1 MTAAVNGQA
10 LALAGSLVI
19 GLDDLQW
26 ADGSSLLTLGAVVCR
41 MADLPVAMLGCL
53 VADGLSN
60 PKLRDPGDE
69 NADGDL
75 GKR

>member
-1 MTAAVNGQA
+1 VTAAVNGQA

-26 ADGSSLLTLGAVVCR
+26 ADGSSLTLGAVVCW
-41 MADLPVAMLGCL
+41 MAGLPVAMLGCL

-60 PKLRDPGDE
+60 LKLRDPGDE